1 MNTINKLKMTDDEV
15 LDKYYDIANMV
26 PMNTPANEKY
36 PNRVYYREIIYYP
49 DPLVT
54 IVSMNSEVSINIIDR
69 LLYALCG
76 YQHKLI
82 KIESKENAEKE
93 FASLQENHIMQ
104 KQTIRSIPSTTVIQ
118 CDAVKHWFYLNKL
131 KTVIECDDVKHWFYL
146 NKLDAGDDDGDDTWS
161 LISEAPTEMMYTG
174 MLAPAARA
182 AMTAAWGEAAVKIP

>member
-1 MNTINKLKMTDDEV
+1 MNTINKFFMTDDEVLEMTDDEV

-36 PNRVYYREIIYYP
+36 PNRVYYKKIIYYP

-76 YQHKLI
+76 YQQKLI

-93 FASLQENHIMQ
+93 FASLQE
-104 KQTIRSIPSTTVIQ
+104 
-118 CDAVKHWFYLNKL
+118 L
-131 KTVIECDDVKHWFYL
+131 
-146 NKLDAGDDDGDDTWS
+146 S
-161 LISEAPTEMMYTG
+161 LIH
-174 MLAPAARA
+174 
-182 AMTAAWGEAAVKIP
+182 I

>member
-1 MNTINKLKMTDDEV
+1 MTDDEV

-93 FASLQENHIMQ
+93 FAFIQENHIMY
-104 KQTIRSIPSTTVIQ
+104 KQTIRSILSTGF
-118 CDAVKHWFYLNKL
+118 DS
-131 KTVIECDDVKHWFYL
+131 KHWFYL
-146 NKLDAGDDDGDDTWS
+146 NKLDAGDNS
-161 LISEAPTEMMYTG
+161 LHLSVFDNEPLSA
-174 MLAPAARA
+174 
-182 AMTAAWGEAAVKIP
+182 KNSFSF

>member
-1 MNTINKLKMTDDEV
+1 
-15 LDKYYDIANMV
+15 
-26 PMNTPANEKY
+26 MNTPANENY
-36 PNRVYYREIIYYP
+36 PNRVYYKNIIYYP

-54 IVSMNSEVSINIIDR
+54 IVSVNSEVSINIIDR

-104 KQTIRSIPSTTVIQ
+104 KQTIRSATS
-118 CDAVKHWFYLNKL
+118 N
-131 KTVIECDDVKHWFYL
+131 TVIECDAVKHWFYL
-146 NKLDAGDDDGDDTWS
+146 NKLDAGDDDGDDDGYDTWS
-161 LISEAPTEMMYTG
+161 LISEAPTEMLYTG

-182 AMTAAWGEAAVKIP
+182 AMAAAASGRPR